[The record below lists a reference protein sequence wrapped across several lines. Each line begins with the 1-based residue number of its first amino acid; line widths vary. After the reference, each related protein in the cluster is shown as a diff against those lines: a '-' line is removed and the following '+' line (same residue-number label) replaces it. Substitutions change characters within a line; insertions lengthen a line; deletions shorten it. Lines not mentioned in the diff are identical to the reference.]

1 MPSLIRPGK
10 RRSKYISR
18 APGVPQQTSKASL
31 VNMKKLNTGNFRKYR
46 SLRRHLITITL
57 KTSYDRKDV
66 LEMFLDNLSA
76 NVLQLCD
83 FRHLT
88 YERGAEQCSISS
100 RYFGSIARDKT
111 APTIVTL
118 EKLCTGFDLTPN
130 DLLISSALQQE
141 LAYRQPLPVTQI
153 RCFRF
158 ASGLTG
164 FPVCPR
170 CRCTMEREYQS
181 HCDRC
186 GQTLDWRNF
195 DRASLIFPE

>member
-31 VNMKKLNTGNFRKYR
+31 VNMKTLNTGNFRKYR
-46 SLRRHLITITL
+46 SLRRHLITITP

-76 NVLQLCD
+76 NVLHLCD

-88 YERGAEQCSISS
+88 YERSAEQCSISS
-100 RYFGSIARDKT
+100 RCFGSIARGET

-141 LAYRQPLPVTQI
+141 LAYRQPLAVTQV

-170 CRCTMEREYQS
+170 CRCTMERN
-181 HCDRC
+181 
-186 GQTLDWRNF
+186 T
-195 DRASLIFPE
+195 RASVTAAGRLLIGAILTGRP